1 MQNGYDL
8 AARHL
13 GTPIE
18 PQLKQAI
25 AAGPPRLPPNDH
37 ATKLMETL
45 WLSPDLAFKERDAL
59 FVKAPTVLQGLSLTN
74 PPNGGFS
81 TAARSVVVGAG
92 PGGAEFNTRLSSTM
106 FLQPGYPG
114 KRMEVGPADAVQ
126 VSAELPPYREPDGK
140 TRSSHGH
147 MTIARMDQEAAA
159 NAARAAKARDELDPP
174 LDPEQE
180 PLPGYFSPHTA
191 IVGATAVTAPSAA
204 PEPAPAASTGSAST
218 AVHATDPRRAMAVLQ
233 DLMANDGS
241 SASVYTST
249 SPSATTSSASASAPP
264 MALSHA
270 SFQGRLESWWRAFLV
285 APMEPATWAINDQW
299 VPITIIVLA
308 GVVVILLCVAVA
320 RKK

>member
-114 KRMEVGPADAVQ
+114 KRMEVGPADAAQ
-126 VSAELPPYREPDGK
+126 VSAEFPPYRQPDGK

-159 NAARAAKARDELDPP
+159 NAARAAQARDELDPP
-174 LDPEQE
+174 LDPEPE
-180 PLPGYFSPHTA
+180 PQPQPQPGYFSPHTA
-191 IVGATAVTAPSAA
+191 IVGATAVTAPAPVSAPGA
-204 PEPAPAASTGSAST
+204 SAST
-218 AVHATDPRRAMAVLQ
+218 AVHAMDPRRAMAVLQ
-233 DLMANDGS
+233 DLVANDGS
-241 SASVYTST
+241 SGSLST
-249 SPSATTSSASASAPP
+249 SMSPSTTTTPSASTSAPL
-264 MALSHA
+264 ALSHA

-285 APMEPATWAINDQW
+285 APMEPATWAMNDQW